1 MHPKHDSTALFV
13 HFVFHPWAAQHIAYD
28 RWEDPNLVDRLL
40 SRHASMLTKSITLVP
55 LLIHISICQEKRFC
69 ESLPPRPL
77 ELRTWILSLFPWSR
91 AFLMHSASLRLFVPT
106 PVSQQAEEVYLC
118 CTGNDY
124 LASLCERSSNTVTGL
139 QKRIH
144 LCKTSLTWTLEV

>member
-1 MHPKHDSTALFV
+1 MILPHFLFTLSSTPEQRNILHTTGGKILIWLIDCCPATLPCSPNPSPLSLCSFTS
-13 HFVFHPWAAQHIAYD
+13 AQRDA
-28 RWEDPNLVDRLL
+28 
-40 SRHASMLTKSITLVP
+40 KK
-55 LLIHISICQEKRFC
+55 KRFC

-106 PVSQQAEEVYLC
+106 PVSQQAGEVYLR
-118 CTGNDY
+118 CTGINDY
-124 LASLCERSSNTVTGL
+124 LASLCERSSNTVTDL